1 MGNTQI
7 KLVTRNK
14 TKNDW
19 AQKARKTHV
28 RRQELI
34 FYKHLHTYC
43 KMSLEIAMLWKDSLR
58 KWIHSA
64 ACFLVYNIGST
75 RQSFM
80 LEAVAHLY
88 KSRIKPSKYRFRR
101 ILTDFLL
108 KIDSLAI
115 SYMYTKY
122 LSITL
127 ITLLFY
133 LLRLRFL
140 KPHNIYTYMNLSP
153 QTVDWRANWIIL

>member
-7 KLVTRNK
+7 KLVIRNK
-14 TKNDW
+14 TKNDQ

-43 KMSLEIAMLWKDSLR
+43 QISLEIAMPCLQMKSL
-58 KWIHSA
+58 
-64 ACFLVYNIGST
+64 CCMFLTYNTGST
-75 RQSFM
+75 GQGF
-80 LEAVAHLY
+80 
-88 KSRIKPSKYRFRR
+88 KQDITKQIQNRR
-101 ILTDFLL
+101 ILTHFLL

-115 SYMYTKY
+115 SHIYTKY

-133 LLRLRFL
+133 LLLLRFL
-140 KPHNIYTYMNLSP
+140 KPHNIFTYMNLSP
-153 QTVDWRANWIIL
+153 QTVD